1 MNLPVTT
8 IGVHDLSEEAYHADP
23 APVPSLSA
31 SLAKLLIERSPRHAW
46 HSHPRLNPDHEPKNS
61 DAFDLGKIGHR
72 LVLGAGGDFTVIDAD
87 DWRTGAAKGLRDLA
101 RSGGQTPI
109 LAKHFERAEAMARRV
124 HAQLARHQEAAGAFQ
139 GGKPEQSLLWTE
151 EVDGQTVWCR
161 ARLDYLPAGGNV
173 FDDFKTTAASAAA
186 SQWGQRTMWET
197 GCDVQAAFYI
207 RGIKALGLAAD
218 PHFRFVVA
226 ELEDPFA
233 IAVHTLTPAA
243 LAMANRKVE
252 YALRLWARSLAKDWW
267 PGYPPF
273 TAYLDPPP
281 WTEKRWTAREEAG
294 ETEPA
299 RFDELYPV
307 EPTPLRLP
315 VADDAPATDVFG
327 YVLDAQG
334 QAA

>member
-1 MNLPVTT
+1 MYLPVTT
-8 IGVHDLSEEAYHADP
+8 VGVHDLSEDAYHADP

-31 SLAKLLIERSPRHAW
+31 SLAKLLIDRSPRHAW
-46 HSHPRLNPDHEPKNS
+46 HAHPRLNPDHEAKNS
-61 DAFDLGKIGHR
+61 DAFDLGRVGHK
-72 LVLGAGGDFTVIDAD
+72 LVLGAGADLVVIDAD
-87 DWRTGAAKGLRDLA
+87 DWRSGSAKAQRDHARERGL
-101 RSGGQTPI
+101 TPI
-109 LAKHFERAEAMARRV
+109 LTKHFERAEIMARRV

-139 GGKPEQSLLWTE
+139 NGSPEQTMIWTE

-161 ARLDYLPAGGNV
+161 ARLDWRPAGGNV

-233 IAVHTLTPAA
+233 IAVHTLTPGA

-281 WTEKRWTAREEAG
+281 WTEKRWLSREQAG
-294 ETEPA
+294 ETDPA
-299 RFDELYPV
+299 QFDQLYPSDL
-307 EPTPLRLP
+307 PRLQLP
-315 VADDAPATDVFG
+315 ALGDAAETDVFG
-327 YVLDAQG
+327 YRIDAQG